1 MFGVGAAST
10 ITSTAAAATAH
21 TLLPRI
27 NATPSS
33 SSCSLLVLISF
44 FSTPQNT
51 PQFHTPYLYLLLHFR
66 FLLSCV
72 VFQSLIGCGRVHSCS
87 LRFSFGGSIKAMA
100 DTHTHTDALSVP
112 HTASGNS
119 FNPLFHFYI
128 IYLSCFVK

>member
-33 SSCSLLVLISF
+33 SSCSLLVLSF

-51 PQFHTPYLYLLLHFR
+51 PQLHTPYLYLLLHFR

-87 LRFSFGGSIKAMA
+87 LRFSFGGPIKAMA
-100 DTHTHTDALSVP
+100 DTHTDTDTLSVP

-128 IYLSCFVK
+128 ICLSCFVK